1 VAEVFTV
8 THPSMFLEDGVNV
21 KYAAEIKK
29 HVKDNNSHSGALG
42 NPELMEDIIASGR
55 LI

>member
-1 VAEVFTV
+1 MFTV

-29 HVKDNNSHSGALG
+29 HVKQSYIATVGALAF
-42 NPELMEDIIASGR
+42 PI
-55 LI
+55 